1 MQQIQSHAALC
12 QLWRRADDLAAD
24 INAAMPHNVR
34 PITRECVRKW
44 KCRNS
49 VPPQYWRVLIDLA
62 ERRHAVM
69 ITYRQLTEL
78 TEHRLRTKERAEAA

>member
-1 MQQIQSHAALC
+1 
-12 QLWRRADDLAAD
+12 
-24 INAAMPHNVR
+24 
-34 PITRECVRKW
+34 
-44 KCRNS
+44 
-49 VPPQYWRVLIDLA
+49 VLIDLA